1 MTRKREKFKKTL
13 LEYAAY
19 FDCTCTCIAHISE
32 MFAPYCTPIFTPQS
46 NCFITCCNFSFQLI
60 ALKLLK
66 LNEKVRAPKP
76 KQLGKT
82 QVQVN
87 RNSPSEIIHNLLLS
101 ELTGLDIFGLK
112 QCNS

>member
-1 MTRKREKFKKTL
+1 
-13 LEYAAY
+13 
-19 FDCTCTCIAHISE
+19 
-32 MFAPYCTPIFTPQS
+32 MFVPYHTPIFTPQS
-46 NCFITCCNFSFQLI
+46 NRLITCCIFPFQLI
-60 ALKLLK
+60 AFKLLK

-87 RNSPSEIIHNLLLS
+87 KNAPSEIIHNQLLS